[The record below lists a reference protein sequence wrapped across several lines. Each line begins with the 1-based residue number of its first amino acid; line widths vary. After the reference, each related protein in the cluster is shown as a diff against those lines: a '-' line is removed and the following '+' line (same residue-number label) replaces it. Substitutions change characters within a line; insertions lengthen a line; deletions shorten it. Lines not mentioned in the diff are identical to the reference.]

1 MAQGT
6 ERRQG
11 ATDSLVGAS
20 EITPVLSQAPA
31 LQIPNASVPDV
42 TNSMSAQVMRSVQG
56 FASKQFQAKANVEHE
71 ASVLDGQM
79 AYQQGKA
86 MEDLDMPGDKW
97 AMQGYRVMNAQTTA
111 STMLAAQKEMIRQS
125 QYEQDPDAFRA
136 TYVNRLEQ
144 QLDGLDPQT
153 AKMVREQMAEH
164 MPTLVAQHTTAYM
177 QNEEQTAFDSLAAS
191 VHTLSTDET
200 SSEAFAANAGDGPNS
215 GSAGLSADRR
225 IAALAKGT
233 VSAFDQNNPIAYQK
247 MKASGAFDNL
257 PDAERNAI
265 EAAEK
270 AYKARL
276 LATYDE
282 DFNVQMGEFDRQL
295 KAGEF
300 TGTDAV
306 DALIGIYAQRGLDI
320 TAAQAGSAYAGARTA
335 DDQIQRS
342 AVTDYETAKVRGDI
356 PTMSALLQPIVQFH
370 ESGNNPNAVSPTGAQ
385 GLMQVQPSTQL
396 DPGFG
401 VRPSNGTAADTVRVG
416 KDYLTAMLGGGSTSG
431 TLKWEAG
438 DTEAALIAYN
448 AGPANANKFIESGR
462 DYASLPK
469 RQETEPYVQKILKS
483 LGGGDLYYTASETNT
498 MSQNKLTSAKKLRDE
513 LLKQENIEAEVE
525 HTKSMVGLKAALD
538 QGLLTAPEYMHL
550 SESSRRRR
558 GLAITKSNAN
568 DDMAAVQSGVDAAAK
583 RAKEAG
589 DIAQAINIEEY
600 NAEINDAN
608 GVLKQLLKSPDLKA
622 PEAARLIEG
631 HTKFIREA
639 AAARGLNAV
648 DSSWATQVNNLR
660 GAANGA
666 SDQVLKNEADA
677 AIVGHALGTGTV
689 NALPAD
695 LAAKVHVDAQNA
707 NGNLVANGVAAGTIK
722 EEDAPAMLDALNVES
737 IVKAGTF
744 SVLDQNAAKGAMSR
758 KLITPDGNPTPEIM
772 ATIMKWDAVRQDN
785 PEVAATL
792 LDEKGAMM
800 AESVLALAGGSFSNP
815 DAIGSAMQAVA
826 QRSEESASL
835 LTGNRVI
842 DGTRLTKDVNKAV
855 KARINAEDIGFWQG
869 LFSGDADIAQRWD
882 RMDVEEK
889 QIFSDEARTA
899 LGGKIESEA
908 LRLQEVLPGQP
919 AEFYADLASRNIM
932 DRTSIIGN
940 DILTMDKGHSLLDQ
954 AFGANKDKMAKDGL
968 EQSVVLRA
976 VVDLIASDP
985 DTYSYLADTTFFEKA
1000 GVLGPLG
1007 GGVIQ
1012 GALSIASLIP
1022 GVTAD
1027 TGVLSGSDA
1036 LTATR
1041 RGVRGLEITSFDKKV
1056 VHVQI
1061 RLPNGTLTPA
1071 LPLDFKATGD
1081 VMYQELLDS
1090 LTTGDSGDLGDALS
1104 RRPGYRVKSAGTP
1117 MYR

>member
-20 EITPVLSQAPA
+20 EITPVLPQAPA

-42 TNSMSAQVMRSVQG
+42 TNSISAQVMRSVQG

-79 AYQQGKA
+79 AYQQGRA

-97 AMQGYRVMNAQTTA
+97 AMQGYRVMQAQTTA

-200 SSEAFAANAGDGPNS
+200 SNEAFVANAGDGPNS

-233 VSAFDQNNPIAYQK
+233 VAAFDQNNPIAYQK

-270 AYKARL
+270 SYKARL

-282 DFNVQMGEFDRQL
+282 DFNVKMGEFDRQL

-306 DALIGIYAQRGLDI
+306 DAMVGIYAQRGIDI
-320 TAAQAGSAYAGARTA
+320 TAAQASSAYAGARNA

-342 AVTDYETAKVRGDI
+342 AVTDYETARVRGDI

-370 ESGNNPNAVSPTGAQ
+370 ESGNNPNAVSEVGAQ
-385 GLMQVQPSTQL
+385 GLMQVMPATQL

-401 VRPSNGTAADTVRVG
+401 ITPSDGTAADTARVG
-416 KDYLTAMLGGGSTSG
+416 KDLLTAMLGGGSTSG
-431 TLKWEAG
+431 ILRWEAG

-448 AGPANANKFIESGR
+448 AGPKNANAWIAAGR

-525 HTKSMVGLKAALD
+525 HTQSMVGLKAALER
-538 QGLLTAPEYMHL
+538 GEITTPEYMQR
-550 SESSRRRR
+550 SASSRRHR
-558 GLAITKSNAN
+558 GLAITQSNAN
-568 DDMAAVQSGVDAAAK
+568 ADMAAVQAGVDAAAS

-589 DIAQAINIEEY
+589 DTAQAINLEEF

-608 GVLKQLLKSPDLKA
+608 GVLSQMLKSPDLTA
-622 PEAARLIEG
+622 PQAANLLDKHRQ
-631 HTKFIREA
+631 FIREA
-639 AAARGLNAV
+639 ASARGLNAV
-648 DSSWATQVNNLR
+648 DSNWATQVKNLR
-660 GAANGA
+660 GSANDA
-666 SDQVLKNEADA
+666 TDQVLKNESDA
-677 AIVGHALGTGTV
+677 ALVAHATGTGTV
-689 NALPAD
+689 ATLPKD
-695 LAAKVHVDAQNA
+695 LSAKVHVDAQTA
-707 NGNLVANGVAAGTIK
+707 NGNLVANAVAAGTVD
-722 EEDAPAMLDALNVES
+722 EEAAPAMLDALNVES

-744 SVLDQNAAKGAMSR
+744 SELDRNAAKGAMSR
-758 KLITPDGNPTPEIM
+758 KLVTPDGNPTPEIM

-792 LDEKGAMM
+792 LDEKGAML

-826 QRSEESASL
+826 QRSEEAAGL
-835 LTGNRVI
+835 LTGNRVV
-842 DGTRLTKDVNKAV
+842 DETRLVKDVGKAV
-855 KARINAEDIGFWQG
+855 KARMKAEDIGFFQG
-869 LFSGDADIAQRWD
+869 LFSGDADIDQRWD

-889 QIFSDEARTA
+889 EVFSDEARTA

-908 LRLQEVLPGQP
+908 LRLQTVLPGQP

-932 DRTSIIGN
+932 DRTSIVGDN
-940 DILTMDKGHSLLDQ
+940 ILVMDKGHSVLDQ
-954 AFGANKDKMAKDGL
+954 AFGANKGKMAKDGL
-968 EQSVVLRA
+968 GQSVLLRS

-985 DTYSYLADTTFFEKA
+985 DKYSYLVDTSFYERS
-1000 GVLGPLG
+1000 GLIGRGL
-1007 GGVIQ
+1007 
-1012 GALSIASLIP
+1012 LSAVSLIP
-1022 GVTAD
+1022 GVNAD
-1027 TGVLSGSDA
+1027 SGELSVSDSR
-1036 LTATR
+1036 TATR
-1041 RGVRGLEITSFDKKV
+1041 RGVRGMEVTSFDGKG
-1056 VHVQI
+1056 VQVRI

-1071 LPLDFKATGD
+1071 LPIDFKATGD
-1081 VMYQELLDS
+1081 TMYQEHLDS
-1090 LTTGDSGDLGDALS
+1090 LTTGDLGDVLS
-1104 RRPGYRVKSAGTP
+1104 RRPGYR
-1117 MYR
+1117 

>member
-6 ERRQG
+6 DRREG
-11 ATDSLVGAS
+11 TPDSLVGAS
-20 EITPVLSQAPA
+20 EITPVLPQTPA
-31 LQIPNASVPDV
+31 LQVPNASVPDV
-42 TNSMSAQVMRSVQG
+42 VNSPSAQMLRGIQKWSGKKLQE
-56 FASKQFQAKANVEHE
+56 AANVQNE
-71 ASVLDGQM
+71 ARILDGQM

-97 AMQGYRVMNAQTTA
+97 AMQGYRVMQAQTTA

-200 SSEAFAANAGDGPNS
+200 STEAFVANAGDGPNS
-215 GSAGLSADRR
+215 GSGGLSADRR

-265 EAAEK
+265 ESAEK

-306 DALIGIYAQRGLDI
+306 DAMIGIYAQRGLDI

-335 DDQIQRS
+335 DDQIKRS
-342 AVTDYETAKVRGDI
+342 AVTDYQTATVRGDI

-385 GLMQVQPSTQL
+385 GLMQVQPATQL

-416 KDYLTAMLGGGSTSG
+416 KDYLTAMLGGRSTNG
-431 TLKWEAG
+431 ILKWEAG

-448 AGPANANKFIESGR
+448 AGPGNANKFIASGR

-469 RQETEPYVQKILKS
+469 RQETEPYVQKIMKS
-483 LGGGDLYYTASETNT
+483 LGGDDLYYTASETNT
-498 MSQNKLTSAKKLRDE
+498 MSQNKLTSAKAMRDE

-525 HTKSMVGLKAALD
+525 HTQSMVGLKAALERGD
-538 QGLLTAPEYMHL
+538 ITTPEYMQR
-550 SESSRRRR
+550 SESSRRHR

-568 DDMAAVQSGVDAAAK
+568 ADMTAVQAGVDAAAK

-589 DIAQAINIEEY
+589 DTAQAINLEEY

-608 GVLKQLLKSPDLKA
+608 GVLNQLLKSPDLKA

-648 DSSWATQVNNLR
+648 ESSWATQVKNLR
-660 GAANGA
+660 TAANDA

-677 AIVGHALGTGTV
+677 ALVDHAIGTGTV
-689 NALPAD
+689 ATLPTD
-695 LAAKVHVDAQNA
+695 LAAKVHTDARDA
-707 NGNLVANGVAAGTIK
+707 NGRLVADGVATGNVD

-737 IVKAGTF
+737 IVQAGTF

-758 KLITPDGNPTPEIM
+758 KLVTPDGNPTPEIM

-785 PEVAATL
+785 PEVASTL
-792 LDEKGAMM
+792 LDEKGAML

-826 QRSEESASL
+826 QRSEEAAGL
-835 LTGNRVI
+835 LTGNRVV
-842 DGTRLTKDVNKAV
+842 DETRLVKDVGKAV
-855 KARINAEDIGFWQG
+855 KARMKAEDIGFFQG

-889 QIFSDEARTA
+889 EVFSDDARTA

-908 LRLQEVLPGQP
+908 LRLQTVLPGQP

-932 DRTSIIGN
+932 DRTSIVGDN
-940 DILTMDKGHSLLDQ
+940 ILVMDKGHSILDQ

-968 EQSVVLRA
+968 GQSVVLRS

-985 DTYSYLADTTFFEKA
+985 DKYSYLADTTFFEKA
-1000 GVLGPLG
+1000 GAFGPVG
-1007 GGVIQ
+1007 GGAIQ
-1012 GALSIASLIP
+1012 GLLSIASLVP
-1022 GVTAD
+1022 GVNAD
-1027 TGVLSGSDA
+1027 TGVLSGNDA
-1036 LTATR
+1036 LTAMM
-1041 RGVRGLEITSFDKKV
+1041 RGVRGMEVTSFDGKG
-1056 VHVQI
+1056 VQVRI

-1090 LTTGDSGDLGDALS
+1090 LTE
-1104 RRPGYRVKSAGTP
+1104 
-1117 MYR
+1117 